1 VLDDNEEIYGDEEVG
16 DEETPHTQ
24 KFSVTIVWS
33 PENEDRLSPSD
44 LRVII
49 EDAIADLDP
58 ESTVEVSELADTL

>member
-1 VLDDNEEIYGDEEVG
+1 MLDDNDEIYGEEEVG
-16 DEETPHTQ
+16 EEETPHTQ
-24 KFSVTIVWS
+24 RFSVTIVWS

-58 ESTVEVSELADTL
+58 DSTVEVTESVETI